1 MRGNWIA
8 ALLRN
13 PVKVSVGVLLV
24 ILFGC
29 ITLLRMPVQLTPE
42 VQYPI
47 VGVFTVWPGA
57 SPLEIEREII
67 QPQEEQLKQVEGVK
81 KLSSECYHSAGRI
94 TLEFDYATDI
104 NEALLRVSIRLQQV
118 RGYPEDALE
127 PVIYTSGLSDQ
138 PIAWFILSPRVP
150 ERKEIEEAKARFPQ
164 LSKELDA
171 IARAHNPEVGLLWL
185 ERLVKKEPG
194 LAYLLP
200 PQVDIVSMRK
210 FVEDVIEARLE
221 RVPGVSNAN
230 VFGGRARQFEVRVD
244 PDKLAAWGIT
254 ISDVRNAIRAQNID
268 ATAGDFWE
276 GKRQYVVRAVGQY
289 RRPEDVANTVIT
301 YRNGTPVYVRDVA
314 TVGLGYGKPGGLSRR
329 FGREN
334 ISINIER
341 ATGANVLDVMTELR
355 RVVDDLNRF
364 VLRPRGLQMT
374 QVYDETEYITSAIG
388 LVTNNLYLAT
398 ALATAVLLIFLRSAR
413 STLVLALAIPVSVFG
428 AFLILGLLGRTLN
441 VVSLAGLAFAIGM
454 LVDNAVVVL
463 ENIYRHRQLGRSVT
477 DSVIRGTQ
485 EVWGAVLSSTLTTLA
500 VFLPVL
506 FVREEAGQLF
516 RDIALAISGAVGL
529 SLIVAVTVIP
539 VAASRLLGGRTSH
552 AHGSKGDGTAE
563 GNGRLL
569 ARQWRRATEFAIAAG
584 RRAISPLERI
594 GAAFIAVV
602 LSINRWLLRGFFR
615 RVVVLL
621 TVVTASI
628 GVGYVL
634 FPPLEYLPQG
644 NRNLIIGVLIPPP
657 GYNLRKLLEMG
668 ARVEEKLRPYWD
680 VDLAD
685 PTLKE
690 SKYPPISEF
699 FFVAQGRIAYFGVK
713 SADPSRV
720 RELLPLVQETVNMF
734 PGTTGIASQ
743 TSLFQRGLGGRGVSL
758 EISGPDLT
766 KLQAVGRLVMER
778 LPQVIPGSQALPNPG
793 LETLNPEVHV
803 VPKREQAAELGISMA
818 ELAYTLDA
826 LIDGAYADDYFI
838 GGERVD
844 LKILGPHVYEA
855 SPQGIEDL
863 PIATPTRHVVP
874 LRAVATVRRSS
885 GPEQINRRER
895 QRAITINITPPTEMP
910 LEVAMQRVEEGIIRP
925 LEQEGLVGTDVQM
938 YLSGTADQLRQT
950 WAAMRFNVFLALVI
964 TYLLMAGLFE
974 SWLYPFV
981 VILTVPLGAVGG
993 IAALRIVNLF
1003 TPQPLDVLTMLGFV
1017 ILVGTV
1023 VNNAILIVH
1032 QALNHVHFDGMPWR
1046 ESILESVRNRIRPI
1060 FMTTLTTVFGLCP
1073 LVLFPGPGSELYR
1086 GLGAVVLGGLL
1097 VSAVFTL
1104 LVTPIML
1111 SIAWQVRDVFVS
1123 SLRGT
1128 EPPSSRPEEA
1138 PAEQP
1143 LGV

>member
-1 MRGNWIA
+1 MQGHWIA
-8 ALLRN
+8 ALIRN
-13 PVKVSVGVLLV
+13 PVKVAVGVLLV
-24 ILFGC
+24 ILFGT
-29 ITLLRMPVQLTPE
+29 ISLVRMPVQLTPE

-67 QPQEEQLKQVEGVK
+67 LPQEEQLKQVEGVRK
-81 KLSSECYHSAGRI
+81 MSAECYHSAGRI
-94 TLEFDYATDI
+94 TLEFDFNTDI
-104 NEALLRVSIRLQQV
+104 TEAMLRVSIRLQQV

-150 ERKEIEEAKARFPQ
+150 DETEIAEAKRRFPQ
-164 LSKELDA
+164 WAAELDVA
-171 IARAHNPEVGLLWL
+171 VRTSNPEIALLRL
-185 ERLVKKEPG
+185 EKLAKKEPG

-200 PQVDIVSMRK
+200 PPVDIVSLRK

-244 PDKLAAWGIT
+244 PEKLAAWGIT

-276 GKRQYVVRAVGQY
+276 GKRRYVVRAVGQY

-341 ATGANVLDVMTELR
+341 ATGANVLEVMEQLR
-355 RVVDDLNRF
+355 QAVDELNRF
-364 VLRPRGLQMT
+364 VLRPRGLQLT
-374 QVYDETEYITSAIG
+374 QVYDETEYINSAIG

-398 ALATAVLLIFLRSAR
+398 ALATLVLLIFLRSGR

-463 ENIYRHRQLGRSVT
+463 ENVYRHRQLGRNAIEAAV
-477 DSVIRGTQ
+477 RGTS

-529 SLIVAVTVIP
+529 SLIVAITVIP
-539 VAASRLLGGRTSH
+539 VASARLLAGGSASRLEPPES
-552 AHGSKGDGTAE
+552 
-563 GNGRLL
+563 GNGRFL
-569 ARQWRRATEFAIAAG
+569 RRHWQRATVLAANVSG
-584 RRAISPLERI
+584 SLLYPLNI
-594 GAAFIAVV
+594 VGQAFVNLIQG
-602 LSINRWLLRGFFR
+602 LNRWLLKGVCR
-615 RVVVLL
+615 RLFALVG
-621 TVVTASI
+621 TIAATI
-628 GVGYVL
+628 GIAYLL

-657 GYNLRKLLEMG
+657 GYNLARLMEMG
-668 ARVEEKLRPYWD
+668 EKVEEKLRPYWD
-680 VDLAD
+680 VHSSSS
-685 PTLKE
+685 TKKE
-690 SKYPPISEF
+690 LKYPPISEF

-713 SADPSRV
+713 SADPARV

-743 TSLFQRGLGGRGVSL
+743 TSLFQRGLGGRGVAL
-758 EISGPDLT
+758 EIAGPDLDR
-766 KLQAVGRLVMER
+766 LQAVGRLVMAR
-778 LPQVIPGSQALPNPG
+778 LPQVMPGAQALPNPG

-803 VPKREQAAELGISMA
+803 VPRREAAAQLGMTMA

-838 GGERVD
+838 GGERID
-844 LKILGPHVYEA
+844 LKILGPTVYRG
-855 SPQGIEDL
+855 STQGIENL
-863 PIATPTRHVVP
+863 PVATPSGHVVP
-874 LRAVATVRRSS
+874 LRAIASVHPAA

-895 QRAITINITPPTEMP
+895 QRAITINITPPVDMP
-910 LEVAMQRVEEGIIRP
+910 LEEAMRRVEEGIIRP
-925 LEQEGLVGTDVQM
+925 LEREGVVGTDVQM

-950 WAAMRFNVFLALVI
+950 WRAMRFNVVLALLI

-974 SWLYPFV
+974 SWVYPFV
-981 VILTVPLGAVGG
+981 VILTVPLGAAGG
-993 IAALRIVNLF
+993 IAALRVVNLF

-1032 QALNHVHFDGMPWR
+1032 QALNHVRLDGMDWR
-1046 ESILESVRNRIRPI
+1046 DGILESVRNRIRPI

-1097 VSAVFTL
+1097 ASSVLTL
-1104 LVTPIML
+1104 IVTPTML
-1111 SIAWQVRDVFVS
+1111 SLAWQLRDLFRSARRPTEQARDVPRRIGEMANV
-1123 SLRGT
+1123 
-1128 EPPSSRPEEA
+1128 
-1138 PAEQP
+1138 
-1143 LGV
+1143 